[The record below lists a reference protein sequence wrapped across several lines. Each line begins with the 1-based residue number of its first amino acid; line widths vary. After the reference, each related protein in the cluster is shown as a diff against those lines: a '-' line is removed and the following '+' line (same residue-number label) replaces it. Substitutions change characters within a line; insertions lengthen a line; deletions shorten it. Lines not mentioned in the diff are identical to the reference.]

1 MSIYFERVVP
11 RTQSNGLTR
20 IVPEIKWVL
29 SLGSQWTENVDRM
42 LLQTTEEYLTRQG
55 ASYSNCRKRQQRCHV
70 GVQRLSKEWGCL
82 SKLNCKLNCH
92 KLRFSYVTSI
102 LITLSAAIFPFV
114 SLVLSLLCVY
124 TLLISH
130 GAILNIKFMT
140 SFAESNLS
148 SCADFISLDHSKSNA
163 IVKRRVQERSVSF
176 LAPCKYYL
184 R

>member
-11 RTQSNGLTR
+11 RPQSNGLTR

-55 ASYSNCRKRQQRCHV
+55 ASYSTV
-70 GVQRLSKEWGCL
+70 GNDNKDAMLECKGFQKSEDK
-82 SKLNCKLNCH
+82 CKLNCH

-102 LITLSAAIFPFV
+102 LITSSAAIFPFV

-148 SCADFISLDHSKSNA
+148 SWADFITL
-163 IVKRRVQERSVSF
+163 E
-176 LAPCKYYL
+176 PC
-184 R
+184 